1 MQVEELRAE
10 KEAAAAAAEEE
21 RRQHRLALRD
31 ADKELQLVRAG
42 AASAVA

>member
-1 MQVEELRAE
+1 VQAEELFAE

-31 ADKELQLVRAG
+31 ADKELQVERQDQP
-42 AASAVA
+42 